1 MAEEAYERPR
11 WLRDLLRF
19 LPLKPQ
25 FVLSGN
31 VRDLQ
36 LCELTAGSIA
46 TLPLLQVLAFE
57 MMGEG
62 FAQVIA
68 YDPLTGFRVV
78 CRPGDDAQAASA
90 ILNQLGLQPA
100 NGAAPA
106 GLDLFSETLQR
117 LVTRGG
123 EPIALIADFASRLVV
138 RSDVLSAPEH
148 QAFTRALVLSQQAR
162 SRPHG
167 SPPRPFYNSVIWSV
181 DKEGD
186 LPDWL
191 LIDNPRIRHVPV
203 AKPDSRSRRTLAGSL
218 LRGFG
223 GFKEASPQA
232 ADEAVSAFVDQTD
245 GLLLVD
251 MAAIAQL
258 GCTEKIDFSSIA
270 DAVRRYKVGI
280 TDDPWARI
288 DRKKIRGAAAFVQT
302 RVKGQDHAVTH
313 MLDIIKRAVTGVG
326 APRRGCAPRSPRQRP
341 APAPRQT

>member
-1 MAEEAYERPR
+1 
-11 WLRDLLRF
+11 
-19 LPLKPQ
+19 
-25 FVLSGN
+25 
-31 VRDLQ
+31 
-36 LCELTAGSIA
+36 
-46 TLPLLQVLAFE
+46 
-57 MMGEG
+57 MMGES

-148 QAFTRALVLSQQAR
+148 QAFTRALVLSQQTR

-167 SPPRPFYNSVIWSV
+167 SPPRPFYATPRTTH
-181 DKEGD
+181 G
-186 LPDWL
+186 PAP
-191 LIDNPRIRHVPV
+191 NPAP
-203 AKPDSRSRRTLAGSL
+203 RSRRPLAVSS

-232 ADEAVSAFVDQTD
+232 ADEAVS
-245 GLLLVD
+245 
-251 MAAIAQL
+251 
-258 GCTEKIDFSSIA
+258 
-270 DAVRRYKVGI
+270 
-280 TDDPWARI
+280 
-288 DRKKIRGAAAFVQT
+288 
-302 RVKGQDHAVTH
+302 
-313 MLDIIKRAVTGVG
+313 
-326 APRRGCAPRSPRQRP
+326 
-341 APAPRQT
+341 